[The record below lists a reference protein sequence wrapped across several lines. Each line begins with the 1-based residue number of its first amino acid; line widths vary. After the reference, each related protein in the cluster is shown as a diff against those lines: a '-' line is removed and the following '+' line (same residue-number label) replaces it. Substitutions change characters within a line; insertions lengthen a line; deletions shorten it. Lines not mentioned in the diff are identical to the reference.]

1 MVPPL
6 RPTIL
11 KAGLYTLW
19 LWMLATQLTLYTNGF
34 WGVLRP
40 RNESGLLVAT
50 LVVAAAAGA
59 LCYTFTRVVPN
70 GLVIRPPAARAAIA
84 LVLLLLV
91 VRLDLAQYSRWFGA
105 RTHVMIE
112 SGADLDR
119 ALPPDAVL
127 AGNWA
132 PALLVGSKRRAVPMT
147 DWANA
152 DDPVGRFGATHLV
165 SAENGFDFK
174 LFSRLYPDMMERA
187 VVFRQYEV
195 SGTPLLVY
203 ELPKRGD

>member
-1 MVPPL
+1 
-6 RPTIL
+6 
-11 KAGLYTLW
+11 
-19 LWMLATQLTLYTNGF
+19 
-34 WGVLRP
+34 
-40 RNESGLLVAT
+40 
-50 LVVAAAAGA
+50 
-59 LCYTFTRVVPN
+59 
-70 GLVIRPPAARAAIA
+70 
-84 LVLLLLV
+84 
-91 VRLDLAQYSRWFGA
+91 VRLDLVQYFRWFGT
-105 RTHVMIE
+105 RTHVMVE

-119 ALPPDAVL
+119 SLPEDAVL

-132 PALLVGSKRRAVPMT
+132 PALLIGSRRRAVALT

-165 SAENGFDFK
+165 TVANGFDFK

-203 ELPKRGD
+203 ELPKHDEQPQLPKSGQ